1 MRILCIGGNCEG
13 HDTIK
18 ILDQQL
24 GTHYRIR
31 GPLDNLSFHS
41 FRDVDYVLSG
51 KFFGRLDKYKVVTY
65 DGNYRTFEWDNIRM
79 IHNDWETDKVK
90 QEFSRRIRLFLDAL
104 GASDVWYMYAPA
116 AYDEYIS
123 EQEIENTFNKYP
135 YLRGRT
141 FCVVS
146 GRYKI
151 SPCFEKMFTIFK
163 AAPWDEEPE
172 KIAKRWKEAGYEQP
186 VL

>member
-24 GTHYRIR
+24 GTHYRIY
-31 GPLDNLSFHS
+31 GPVDNLSFHS
-41 FRDVDYVLSG
+41 FRDVDTLLSG
-51 KFFGRLDKYKVVTY
+51 KFFDRMDKYERVCY
-65 DGNYRTFEWDNIRM
+65 DGYPTYEWDNIRM
-79 IHNDWETDKVK
+79 IHNDWELPKVK
-90 QEFSRRIRLFLDAL
+90 AEMARRIENFREAV
-104 GASDVWYMYAPA
+104 GKPDVWYMYAPA
-116 AYDEYIS
+116 AYDEYVS
-123 EQEIENTFNKYP
+123 EYEINKIYDKYP

-151 SPCFEKMFTIFK
+151 PPCFEKMFIIFK
-163 AAPWDEEPE
+163 AAPWDEDPVG
-172 KIAKRWKEAGYEQP
+172 IAKRWKEAGYEQP